1 MGTAQFLFKAM
12 KTHLFAK
19 AFNLGNSFQFRPSLA
34 VGKTESIHL
43 AIKVAFTL
51 LILCATGSVY
61 AQSCSGISLGAN
73 ASLNGFV
80 PFPSSNVWNTNIA
93 SAPVDPNSAVIT
105 SEPGFAGL
113 HLHPDFG
120 SESIYGIPY
129 VVVDSTI
136 TPSVPINVID
146 YPDESDVVAAPYPAT
161 APIEGYPDDC
171 TGWPDGYNGDA
182 HVLVLDRAKCVL
194 YETWNTNRCNGHWN
208 ASSETVWDMNNYET
222 RPWGWTSADA
232 AGLPIFPG
240 LVRYDEIASGAIHH
254 AIRFTMQQTKND
266 NNGGY
271 FVYPASHAAGV
282 IWGSYNVMGMRI
294 RLKASFDISSYS
306 AVNQIILTAMK
317 QYGMILADNG
327 GYFFFQGVSD
337 PRFDDDDLN
346 NLRNVAS
353 SNFEVVQMNPGFPGY
368 DSETAPAGAPPTIN
382 SFTPSASSVSS
393 GSPVTLSYSV
403 SDDSYDYI
411 DVIGPVAAGSG
422 SVTVNPTATQTYTL
436 NSTNAYGRTTST
448 PITVTVPG
456 SVVTPPVVTPPAGAY
471 ASTQTVTLSS
481 ATSPSAT
488 IYYTTNG
495 STPTAS
501 SPVFSITNP
510 IVVSSSETVKAV
522 ATATGYTAPS
532 AVASATYAIGP
543 LTAAAPVF
551 SPAAGT
557 YVSAQTVTISDATP
571 GATIYY
577 TVNGTTPTTSSST
590 YTGAIAVPA
599 KVIIQAVAVAAGY
612 TSSTPASAAYAI
624 SNPVVATPVFSEQSE
639 TYTGAQTV
647 TISDAT
653 SGAAI
658 YYTTNGSVPTTSS
671 TKYTGAIN
679 VAASE
684 TIQAIAVATGYANS
698 AVASATYTIVKIV
711 VATPV
716 FSVQAGTYTSVQS
729 VGLSDATSG
738 ATIYYTTD
746 GSAPTTGST
755 TYTGAIRVDV
765 SETIQA
771 IAVATGDTNS
781 ATASAIYTINMTV
794 APSPV
799 FSVQAGTYSSPQTVT
814 LSGANPQ
821 TIIFYTIDGTTPTIN
836 STRYSSAIAVA
847 ASETI
852 KAIAA
857 ARGCA
862 NSGVASAA
870 YSILQP
876 AATPMFSAQTG
887 TYTSAQSVTFSDATS
902 GAAIYYTTNGSV
914 PTTSSPK
921 YTGAIIVAA
930 SETIHAIA
938 VATGYTNS
946 AVASATYTIIKVVVA
961 TPVFSVQAGTYTS
974 VQSVA
979 ISDATSGATIYYTTD
994 GSAPTTGSTA
1004 YTGAIRVDASQK
1016 IQAIA
1021 VATGDTNS
1029 ATASA
1034 IYTISMPVAPSPAFS
1049 VQAGTYSSPQTVT
1062 LSGANPQTIIFYTI
1076 DGTTPTINSTRY
1088 SSAIPIAASETIK
1101 AIAAARGCANSA
1113 VASAAYS
1120 ILQPAATPMF

>member
-1 MGTAQFLFKAM
+1 MGTAQFLIKAV
-12 KTHLFAK
+12 KTHLLAK
-19 AFNLGNSFQFRPSLA
+19 TFNLGNSFHFKPSPA
-34 VGKTESIHL
+34 VGKTESINL

-80 PFPSSNVWNTNIA
+80 PFPSNNVWNTNIA

-113 HLHPDFG
+113 YLHPDFG

-129 VVVDSTI
+129 VVVDSTM
-136 TPSVPINVID
+136 TPSVPIDVID
-146 YPDESDVVAAPYPAT
+146 YPGESDVMAAPYPAT
-161 APIEGYPDDC
+161 APIEGNPGDC
-171 TGWPDGYNGDA
+171 SGWPDEYNGDA

-240 LVRYDEIASGAIHH
+240 LVRYDEIASGAINH

-271 FVYPASHAAGV
+271 FVYPATHSAGTL
-282 IWGSYNVMGMRI
+282 WGSYNVMGMRI
-294 RLKASFDISSYS
+294 RLKASFDISGYS
-306 AVNQIILTAMK
+306 AVNKIILTAMK

-337 PRFDDDDLN
+337 PRFDDNDLEK
-346 NLRNVAS
+346 LKYIAS

-368 DSETAPAGAPPTIN
+368 DSEKAPTGAPPTIN

-393 GSPVTLSYSV
+393 GSPVTFSYNV

-456 SVVTPPVVTPPAGAY
+456 SVVTPPVFTPPAGAY

-501 SPVFSITNP
+501 SSIFSIANP
-510 IVVSSSETVKAV
+510 IVVSSSETVKAI

-557 YVSAQTVTISDATP
+557 YVLAQTVTLSDATP

-577 TVNGTTPTTSSST
+577 TVNGTAPTTSSAT
-590 YTGAIAVPA
+590 YTGPIAVPA
-599 KVIIQAVAVAAGY
+599 KEIIQAIAVAAGF
-612 TSSTPASAAYAI
+612 SNSAPVSAAYAI
-624 SNPVVATPVFSEQSE
+624 TNPVVATPVFSVQTG
-639 TYTGAQTV
+639 TYTSAQSV
-647 TISDAT
+647 TLSDAT
-653 SGAAI
+653 SGSVI

-671 TKYTGAIN
+671 TQYTGAIN

-684 TIQAIAVATGYANS
+684 NIQAIAVATGYTNS
-698 AVASATYTIVKIV
+698 AVASATYSIIKLV

-716 FSVQAGTYTSVQS
+716 FSEPAGTYTSVQPI
-729 VGLSDATSG
+729 GLSDATSG

-755 TYTGAIRVDV
+755 IYTGSIRVDV
-765 SETIQA
+765 SETIRA
-771 IAVATGDTNS
+771 IAVAAGETNS
-781 ATASAIYTINMTV
+781 ATASAAYTINMPV
-794 APSPV
+794 ASIPG

-814 LSGANPQ
+814 LSSATPQ
-821 TIIFYTIDGTTPTIN
+821 TVIFYTIDGTTPTIS
-836 STRYSSAIAVA
+836 STRYASAIAVA

-852 KAIAA
+852 NAIAT
-857 ARGCA
+857 ARGYA
-862 NSGVASAA
+862 NSAVASGA
-870 YSILQP
+870 YSILHP
-876 AATPMFSAQTG
+876 AATPMFSVTPGIYGPAQTV
-887 TYTSAQSVTFSDATS
+887 SLSDS
-902 GAAIYYTTNGSV
+902 
-914 PTTSSPK
+914 
-921 YTGAIIVAA
+921 
-930 SETIHAIA
+930 
-938 VATGYTNS
+938 
-946 AVASATYTIIKVVVA
+946 
-961 TPVFSVQAGTYTS
+961 
-974 VQSVA
+974 
-979 ISDATSGATIYYTTD
+979 TSGATIYYTTD
-994 GSAPTTGSTA
+994 GTTPTSSSAK
-1004 YTGAIRVDASQK
+1004 YTR
-1016 IQAIA
+1016 AIA
-1021 VATGDTNS
+1021 VS
-1029 ATASA
+1029 
-1034 IYTISMPVAPSPAFS
+1034 
-1049 VQAGTYSSPQTVT
+1049 
-1062 LSGANPQTIIFYTI
+1062 
-1076 DGTTPTINSTRY
+1076 
-1088 SSAIPIAASETIK
+1088 ASETIS
-1101 AIAAARGCANSA
+1101 AMAQAPGYSSSVVNSA
-1113 VASAAYS
+1113 TYTIVGPPVALAA
-1120 ILQPAATPMF
+1120 PATAVSTSGATLNAMVNTVGLSGTYVFQYGTKITAMTGKTATIVRNASTSPVAASVQLPGLNSKTTYFYHVSVTTSGGTANGATLSFTTN